1 MQDNIY
7 LTIHEDY
14 TFSVCFS
21 SQVPNVNAYYLTEEK
36 EYPVV
41 LCVQSLESGNHR
53 MLLCHDREELSFEL
67 NRSGKYYYQIH
78 KLWDYDYLTSKN
90 SIPAE
95 WEEQRLQHFVEYQ
108 NEYMSRNGYCSLD
121 QNPEILVYWS
131 KIHCPHLHLTE
142 DEAQTLVTGFG
153 NTLLIG
159 NDGNLYIDDYG
170 AICPVNIVKLVMCQL
185 NNFSYKIDTLNE
197 DIALYN
203 TMSLTAHN
211 ILNRLLTTSK

>member
-1 MQDNIY
+1 MKDNVY
-7 LTIHEDY
+7 LVFHKNHTY
-14 TFSVCFS
+14 SVYFATEA
-21 SQVPNVNAYYLTEEK
+21 PNSNAFLLTEEK

-41 LCVQSLESGNHR
+41 YCFQSLESGTYQ
-53 MLLCHDREELSFEL
+53 MMLCHNREELSFEL
-67 NRSGKYYYQIH
+67 NKSGKYYYQIH
-78 KLWDYDYLTSKN
+78 KLWDYDYHTSKN
-90 SIPAE
+90 TMLAE

-108 NEYMSRNGYCSLD
+108 ADYMFRTGYCSLD